1 MGVEQKRKGPITS
14 EGTGQTAVSGR
25 KNRGCCWWSLL
36 LLLFAVSFPW
46 SWRWAIQT
54 YYAPHI
60 YTVDDVGQ
68 SSLLAADAG
77 VLANAG
83 VLAEKPVRVAIV
95 YGAAVRPG
103 GRLSAVLHDR
113 METAVALYEAGYV
126 DKLLVSG
133 DNRTADYNEPAA
145 MLAYALAR
153 GVDPADVQPDY
164 AGLRT
169 YDTCYR
175 ARHIFGVET
184 AVLVTQEFHLPR
196 ALFTCRNMGIEA
208 IGVASDLRPYSRAQW
223 FEIRET
229 GATLMALWDVV
240 KYQPATILG
249 EPIPFE

>member
-1 MGVEQKRKGPITS
+1 MGKEQKRKEAITATTA
-14 EGTGQTAVSGR
+14 EQTAVVSKR
-25 KNRGCCWWSLL
+25 KGGCWWPLL
-36 LLLFAVSFPW
+36 LLLFVGSFPW
-46 SWRWAIQT
+46 SWRWAVQT

-60 YTVDDVGQ
+60 YTIHDVGQ
-68 SSLLAADAG
+68 APLLATGMEDR
-77 VLANAG
+77 
-83 VLAEKPVRVAIV
+83 PVRVAIV

-103 GRLSAVLHDR
+103 GRLSHVLQDR
-113 METAVALYEAGYV
+113 METAVALYEAGHV
-126 DKLLVSG
+126 DKLLLSG
-133 DNRTADYNEPAA
+133 DNRSHDYNEPAA
-145 MLAYALAR
+145 MMAYALAR
-153 GVDPADVQPDY
+153 GVAPADVQPDY

-175 ARHIFGVET
+175 ARQIFGVET

-208 IGVASDLRPYSRAQW
+208 VGVSSDLRPYSRAQW

-240 KYQPATILG
+240 KHQPATILG

>member
-1 MGVEQKRKGPITS
+1 MENLQKDNLRLIS
-14 EGTGQTAVSGR
+14 AEAGQPAVSTL
-25 KNRGCCWWSLL
+25 KNRRRRWRLL
-36 LLLFAVSFPW
+36 LLLVLAASFPW
-46 SWRWAIQT
+46 SWRWAVQS
-54 YYAPHI
+54 YYTPHI
-60 YTVDDVGQ
+60 YTINDVGQ
-68 SSLLAADAG
+68 SPLLATTTG
-77 VLANAG
+77 LE
-83 VLAEKPVRVAIV
+83 EKPVRVAIV

-126 DKLLVSG
+126 DKLLLSG
-133 DNRTADYNEPAA
+133 DNRAADYNEPAA
-145 MLAYALAR
+145 MMAYALAR

-196 ALFTCRNMGIEA
+196 ALFTCRNMGIEV
-208 IGVASDLRPYSRAQW
+208 IGVQSDLRPYTRARW

-240 KYQPATILG
+240 QHRPAAILG
-249 EPIPFE
+249 EPIPLE

>member
-1 MGVEQKRKGPITS
+1 MGKEQKREMKNTS
-14 EGTGQTAVSGR
+14 MVDSQTAVSANKKSR
-25 KNRGCCWWSLL
+25 RRWLL
-36 LLLFAVSFPW
+36 LLLVLFLASFPW

-60 YTVDDVGQ
+60 YMVDTVGQ
-68 SSLLAADAG
+68 SRLLTAVSD
-77 VLANAG
+77 
-83 VLAEKPVRVAIV
+83 EDTMRVAIV

-103 GRLSAVLHDR
+103 GRLSAVLQDR
-113 METAVALYEAGYV
+113 METAVALYEAGHV
-126 DKLLVSG
+126 DKLLLSG
-133 DNRTADYNEPAA
+133 DNRSHDYNEPAA
-145 MLAYALAR
+145 MMAYALAR
-153 GVDPADVQPDY
+153 GVAPEDVQPDY

-196 ALFTCRNMGIEA
+196 ALFTCRSMGIEA
-208 IGVASDLRPYSRAQW
+208 VGVSSDLRPYARAQW

-240 KYQPATILG
+240 KHQPATILG
-249 EPIPFE
+249 DPIPIE